1 MQPFNITAPEDIAKE
16 YGGDKQR
23 IAQAAQM
30 GLIDPTSA
38 VMAGMFID
46 RMRSAAQTE
55 QAPQQTVAQA
65 TFAPQGPVKGG
76 YVPQAAQMGAQMPQ
90 QMPQQMPPQQPMPQ
104 MAEGGLLM
112 LSIPDDDY
120 AVGGLVSF
128 SDGGDQRRAQERALV
143 EVLQS
148 PNTTTEEKRMARIEL
163 DRLAKEGNR
172 FDTGTM
178 TEEEAKRISAAKA
191 ARALGTLD
199 PYSLMETFTNT
210 QQTGMAPTAQPSP
223 DQGLDPYSLMETFTN
238 TQRPV
243 NPYDPSGRIGFEGN
257 RFDTGTMTE
266 EKAKQISAGRA
277 EEASGLGA
285 IIQGVSEFMP
295 SLGGRNIPGTLASQ
309 ELLEAQLRQRLD
321 AGQEIPEPTG
331 IEGAPSGL
339 RQITDPAEIERLI
352 ASTQAP
358 AAPPPAITTPA
369 APPPATTTPAAPSS
383 GLRKITD
390 PAEIERLI
398 ASTQAPA
405 APPPATTTP
414 AVTPAAPPVVPEP
427 VPQLAKQDVK
437 SVEDYFKELS
447 SIRPEEKG
455 PYTQELEKMLA
466 SRGAA
471 LSDAKK
477 EALNMALLQT
487 GLGMLSQAGGQTAL
501 QALGTAALPATKVAA
516 DAIKEAKKEDR
527 DLLKMGAAIEQAE
540 GKRKDALVDAA
551 VKRHGAERTRDATLE
566 AARINAERET
576 DLSRQIKILSDGA
589 KVADRAMG
597 RELKSNAEYAR
608 DALQVI
614 QQQQL
619 DVAKAG
625 ATVSAA
631 ARVSEGDKKSEAD
644 INKEI
649 ADRRANLE
657 DSITLEREAKQRG
670 MSKDQLIEEKLK
682 TYEATLRGQTAA
694 PPAQVVPLPANP
706 TPATLKV
713 GTVYQ
718 TARGPGRWNGKAFE
732 AVQ

>member
-16 YGGDKQR
+16 YGGDKRR
-23 IAQAAQM
+23 IAEAAQM

-65 TFAPQGPVKGG
+65 TFAPQGPGG
-76 YVPQAAQMGAQMPQ
+76 LGATPQAAQMGAQMPQ

-120 AVGGLVSF
+120 AAGGLVSF
-128 SDGGDQRRAQERALV
+128 ADGGDQRRAQERALV

-148 PNTTTEEKRMARIEL
+148 PNTTTEEKRAARIEL

-178 TEEEAKRISAAKA
+178 TEEEAKRISAARA
-191 ARALGTLD
+191 ASALGTLD

-210 QQTGMAPTAQPSP
+210 QQTGMASTAQSSP
-223 DQGLDPYSLMETFTN
+223 DQGLDPYSLMETFAD

-285 IIQGVSEFMP
+285 IAPKPLSETEQQ
-295 SLGGRNIPGTLASQ
+295 R
-309 ELLEAQLRQRLD
+309 LLEAQLRQRLD

-455 PYTQELEKMLA
+455 PYTQELEQMLA

-471 LSDAKK
+471 LSGAKK

-540 GKRKDALVDAA
+540 GKRKDALLDAA

-576 DLSRQIKILSDGA
+576 DLSRKIKILSDSA
-589 KVADRAMG
+589 EAVDRATG
-597 RELKSNAEYAR
+597 VKPKSAAEYAAQALR
-608 DALQVI
+608 DI
-614 QQQQL
+614 QKQEL

-625 ATVSAA
+625 ATVTAA
-631 ARVSEGDKKSEAD
+631 SREPGYQLDVAQFVSDAGQEAAKTFDAALKKGDNKAEAD
-644 INKEI
+644 RLGITVAQLRERKI
-649 ADRRANLE
+649 KAAE
-657 DSITLEREAKQRG
+657 DAALAK
-670 MSKDQLIEEKLK
+670 
-682 TYEATLRGQTAA
+682 LRSGTTT
-694 PPAQVVPLPANP
+694 PSAQVVPLPANP
-706 TPATLKV
+706 TPATLTV